1 MNFIKEKAMNRL
13 LESLADMPCTKP
25 SPYGVHCTGGGEYA
39 CHRYEYPDSN
49 GEGYDVHARNRED
62 AQAMYELQDMID
74 YDDEEIVDLCEQPL
88 GLPEPAYHQ
97 DPNWDRFP
105 DGHFPQP
112 VPFSISERDMM
123 LRLFDGY
130 YARLEADVRKFYE
143 HIEEMHAGDF
153 KFAAGRVLKM
163 YQIRML
169 QFKLKKLSAH
179 WRDWKKLREQDD
191 IAEANALNEDFRKGE
206 IR

>member
-1 MNFIKEKAMNRL
+1 MNFVKEKAMNRL
-13 LESLADMPCTKP
+13 LESLADMPSTKP

-39 CHRYEYPDSN
+39 CHRYEYPDSKD
-49 GEGYDVHARNRED
+49 GYDVHARNSED

-74 YDDEEIVDLCEQPL
+74 FEDEEIVDLCEQPL
-88 GLPEPAYHQ
+88 GLPESAYHQ
-97 DPNWDRFP
+97 EPNWDRFP
-105 DGHFPQP
+105 NGHTHQR

-123 LRLFDGY
+123 LGLFDGY

-153 KFAAGRVLKM
+153 KFAAGRVIKM

-169 QFKLKKLSAH
+169 QFKLKVLSAH
-179 WRDWKKLREQDD
+179 WKKWREQDD